1 MKVEPKATPN
11 FFVANKQAAQYRC
24 TKRTILN
31 GRSKAARKPGP
42 VVVIKPTE

>member
-1 MKVEPKATPN
+1 MKVEPKAVPN
-11 FFVANKQAAQYRC
+11 FFIATKQAAQYRC

-31 GRSKAARKPGP
+31 GRSRAARKPGP

>member
-1 MKVEPKATPN
+1 MKIEPKVVPN
-11 FFVANKQAAQYRC
+11 FFVSYKQAAQYRC

-42 VVVIKPTE
+42 VAVIKPVE

>member
-1 MKVEPKATPN
+1 MKVEPKAVPN
-11 FFVANKQAAQYRC
+11 FFIATKQAAQYRC

-42 VVVIKPTE
+42 VVVTRPTE